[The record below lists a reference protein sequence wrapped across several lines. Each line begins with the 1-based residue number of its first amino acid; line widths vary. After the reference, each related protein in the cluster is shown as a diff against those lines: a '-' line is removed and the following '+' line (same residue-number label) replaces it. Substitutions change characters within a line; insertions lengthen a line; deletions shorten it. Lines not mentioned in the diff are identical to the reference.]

1 MTRTQ
6 RLSMLGIALV
16 VVVVGFIVLRPGSGD
31 DSSSTNTNST
41 PDTAPAVINVVN
53 AKPQGGVKTVTF
65 PKGGEVRLKVN
76 SDTADEIHIHGYDI
90 HKDVDAGGSVSFAFP
105 ATIDGQFVVELED
118 HKQQIAN
125 LDVTP

>member
-16 VVVVGFIVLRPGSGD
+16 VVVVGFIILRPGSGD
-31 DSSSTNTNST
+31 DSSSTKTKT
-41 PDTAPAVINVVN
+41 TTGTKPAVINVVN

-65 PKGGEVRLKVN
+65 PKGGEVRLKIN
-76 SDTADEIHIHGYDI
+76 SDTADEIHIHGYDL
-90 HKDVDAGGSVSFAFP
+90 HKDVPAGGSVSFAFP
-105 ATIDGQFVVELED
+105 ASIDGQFVVELEN
-118 HKQQIAN
+118 HKQQIAS

>member
-6 RLSMLGIALV
+6 RMSMLGIALV
-16 VVVVGFIVLRPGSGD
+16 VVVVGFIILRPGSGD
-31 DSSSTNTNST
+31 DSTSTNEKST
-41 PDTAPAVINVVN
+41 TAGPAVVNVVN
-53 AKPQGGVKTVTF
+53 AKPQGGVKTVTVA
-65 PKGGEVRLKVN
+65 KGGEVRLKVN
-76 SDTADEIHIHGYDI
+76 SDTADEIHIHGYDL

-105 ATIDGQFVVELED
+105 AAIDGQFVVELED